1 MDLGNVRQN
10 LANGAYNDPT
20 EFTKDM
26 RLMFS
31 NSKSFN
37 TNKRSRIY
45 AMTLRLSAMFAERI
59 KDVLTSWKR
68 AMKQN
73 RKRYKNGYACCV
85 IACTMAGKS
94 VWSKFI
100 NTHVGHVVFVLWP
113 YVIKVLKVLTHI
125 SLSSFLWD
133 IGKQCK
139 QRSDCAECSF

>member
-73 RKRYKNGYACCV
+73 RKRYKNGYACCLV
-85 IACTMAGKS
+85 ACTMAGKS
-94 VWSKFI
+94 IWSKLI
-100 NTHVGHVVFVLWP
+100 NTHVLFWFMALFDNSSQSLNPYKPNVLFVGHRQTVQTQ
-113 YVIKVLKVLTHI
+113 I
-125 SLSSFLWD
+125 
-133 IGKQCK
+133 
-139 QRSDCAECSF
+139 

>member
-73 RKRYKNGYACCV
+73 RKRYKNGYAFCFV
-85 IACTMAGKS
+85 ACTMAGKS
-94 VWSKFI
+94 VWS
-100 NTHVGHVVFVLWP
+100 N
-113 YVIKVLKVLTHI
+113 
-125 SLSSFLWD
+125 SSIHL
-133 IGKQCK
+133 
-139 QRSDCAECSF
+139 